1 MDDVWDLIIVGGGPA
16 GSAAALRAKRL
27 RPDARVLLL
36 DKADFPRDK
45 ACGDGIAAHGRDEL
59 ALLGVP
65 DLIDDHRPARHLE
78 VISPGGARVHAT
90 VTRPNWVVPRMVF
103 DARLVEAARERG
115 VVVRRH
121 NVRALH
127 VQGDRV
133 VLDGTPAA
141 DGPRPA
147 DDAPAAKD
155 GRGSPGLGD
164 GFSGLAARVVIGA
177 DGANSV
183 VRRLAGLPPSPER
196 HTAIAVRGY
205 ADVPADDDVQF
216 IAMQRDG
223 WPAYA
228 WSFPVGDGT
237 ANVGFGMLLPRLRA
251 TGLPGRQVLHGR
263 LAELLPHLPARDLRA
278 HHLPLS
284 PGRPRPGAGRVLLAG
299 DAAGLINPL
308 TGEGIY
314 YALLS
319 GRLAGEAAVTAPG
332 DPLRAYR
339 RGLRAA
345 LGRHLRTT
353 DLLSRAA
360 QSPGFIDA
368 AIATAARRRE
378 VFDLLVD
385 VGLGAGTVP
394 LPLAYAVARR
404 WLSRTLTNAR

>member
-1 MDDVWDLIIVGGGPA
+1 MDELWDLVVVGGGPA
-16 GSAAALRAKRL
+16 GSAAALRARQL
-27 RPDARVLLL
+27 HPGARVLLL

-45 ACGDGIAAHGRDEL
+45 ACGDGVAAHGREEL
-59 ALLGVP
+59 ALLGLP
-65 DLIDDHRPARHLE
+65 DLLADYRPTRRLE
-78 VISPGGARVHAT
+78 VVSPGGARVLAT
-90 VTRPNWVVPRMVF
+90 VARPNHVVPRAVL
-103 DARLVEAARERG
+103 DARLVDAARARG
-115 VVVRRH
+115 VEVRRH
-121 NVRALH
+121 QVRALTAR
-127 VQGDRV
+127 GDHV
-133 VLDGTPAA
+133 VLDGEI
-141 DGPRPA
+141 
-147 DDAPAAKD
+147 
-155 GRGSPGLGD
+155 
-164 GFSGLAARVVIGA
+164 AARAVIAA
-177 DGANSV
+177 DGANSAM
-183 VRRLAGLPPSPER
+183 RRLIGVPGSPER

-205 ADVPADDDVQF
+205 ADVPAEDDVQL
-216 IAMQRDG
+216 IAMQKDG

-228 WSFPVGDGT
+228 WSFPIGDGT

-263 LAELLPHLPARDLRA
+263 LAALLPHLPARDLRA

-319 GRLAGEAAVTAPG
+319 GRLAGEAAVQEPA

-339 RGLRAA
+339 RGLRGA

-353 DLLSRAA
+353 DVLARAS

-368 AIATAARRRE
+368 AIATAARRPG
-378 VFDLLVD
+378 VFDMLVE

-394 LPLAYAVARR
+394 LPLAWAVARR
-404 WLSRTLTNAR
+404 WMLRAG